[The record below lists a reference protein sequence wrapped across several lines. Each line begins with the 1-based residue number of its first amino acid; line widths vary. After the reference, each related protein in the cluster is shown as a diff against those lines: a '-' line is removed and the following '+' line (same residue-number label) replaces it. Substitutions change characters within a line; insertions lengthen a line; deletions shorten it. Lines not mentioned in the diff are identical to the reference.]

1 MANYNYNSRLIL
13 AKNILIDKAHKNV
26 LNYNTNAMLSLLRSA
41 GHLVGEAS
49 NYSFIQNGKISVGF
63 TYNQCLTSNYIAF
76 QNPNYSSKWF
86 FAFIDKV
93 EYESNKSTIIYY
105 TIDNWTT
112 WFDNLSFKPCYVI
125 REHTND
131 DSIGANTIDEGL
143 AVPEVEQVNIV
154 ETNEIDQAL
163 YICVATNWDPSVK
176 KKADSQAD
184 LDVINEKDGEGYNG
198 ITLFNNNVSGQLY
211 CLFDYSETGITN
223 LENFLGIINI
233 QGHIEDVHDMFIIPQ
248 CIFTNQTDLIQKR
261 IVYSKLKLIPWPPH
275 EENIISEY
283 KQISYMAPNRDNIFS
298 YNVEYTPN
306 YDYGDYTVK
315 NNKCYC
321 FPYNYLMVTNN
332 VGNQN
337 IYKLEEFDDV
347 EDFEPGDKILQIQM
361 SLSIGMSGRI
371 VPIRYKGRHFDF
383 DNSLT
388 LAKFPT
394 CSWSADSYTNWLTQ
408 QSVNSSNAGLS
419 VAADIVSGGNLLA
432 GVIVSAASE
441 IATFYG
447 GYKKA
452 QLLPEITSGQSTG
465 DVNFGNHN
473 NHFTLVQYRIKL
485 EHLRQIDDYFSRF
498 GYKTLR
504 VKTPNIIGRSNYN
517 YIEIGNGE
525 RFAYGEVP
533 PEALNEI
540 NQTAQNGLT
549 IWHNHNNVGNY
560 NVNNSII

>member
-26 LNYNTNAMLSLLRSA
+26 LNYNTTAMLNLLRSA
-41 GHLVGEAS
+41 EHLVGEAS

-63 TYNQCLTSNYIAF
+63 TYTQCLTSNYIAF
-76 QNPNYSSKWF
+76 QNPNYTSKWF

-112 WFDNLSFKPCYVI
+112 WFDNLIFKPCYVI

-143 AVPEVEQVNIV
+143 AVPEVEQVNIL
-154 ETNEIDQAL
+154 ETDYLDNDL
-163 YICVATNWDPSVK
+163 YICVATNWDPSIHSDETNTGNSIK
-176 KKADSQAD
+176 Y
-184 LDVINEKDGEGYNG
+184 KDGEGYNG
-198 ITLFNNNVSGQLY
+198 VTMFNNNTFGSLL
-211 CLFDYSETGITN
+211 CLFDFSDTGLTN
-223 LENFLGIINI
+223 LENFLFLTNK
-233 QGHIEDVHDMFIIPQ
+233 QGHIDDVHDMFIVPK
-248 CIFTNQTDLIQKR
+248 CIFTNQTDLLTKNLVCEQL
-261 IVYSKLKLIPWPPH
+261 SFIPFPPH
-275 EENIISEY
+275 FDTITISY
-283 KQISYMAPNRDNIFS
+283 KQVSYMSPNRDNTYFR
-298 YNVEYTPN
+298 NVEFTPN
-306 YDYGDYTVK
+306 YDYGDYSVK
-315 NNKCYC
+315 NNKCYVY
-321 FPYNYLMVTNN
+321 PYNYLMVSNN
-332 VGNQN
+332 IGNQN

-371 VPIRYKGRHFDF
+371 VPVRYKGRQFDY
-383 DNSLT
+383 DNALS

-419 VAADIVSGGNLLA
+419 VAADVVSGGNLLA

-517 YIEIGNGE
+517 YIEIGQGE
-525 RFAYGEVP
+525 RFAFGEVP

-549 IWHNHNNVGNY
+549 IWHNHNNVGNF
-560 NVNNSII
+560 NVSNTIV

>member
-26 LNYNTNAMLSLLRSA
+26 LNYNTNAMLNLLRSA

-49 NYSFIQNGKISVGF
+49 NYSFIQKGKISAGF
-63 TYNQCLTSNYIAF
+63 TYNQCLTANYIAF

-105 TIDNWTT
+105 TIDNWAT
-112 WFDNLSFKPCYVI
+112 WFDNLIFKPCYVI

-131 DSIGANTIDEGL
+131 DAIGANTIDEGL

-163 YICVATNWDPSVK
+163 YICVATNWDPSVVSSSHQ
-176 KKADSQAD
+176 ASGVTDS
-184 LDVINEKDGEGYNG
+184 DGEGYNG
-198 ITLFNNNVSGQLY
+198 MSMFNNNTFGSKL
-211 CLFDYSETGITN
+211 CLFTFNNTGLDNLKRFLLATN
-223 LENFLGIINI
+223 R
-233 QGHIEDVHDMFIIPQ
+233 QGHINDVHDMFIVPA
-248 CIFTNQTDLIQKR
+248 CIFTNQTDLINESFTFYYYR
-261 IVYSKLKLIPWPPH
+261 FSTSPIV
-275 EENIISEY
+275 EFQVNY
-283 KQISYMAPNRDNIFS
+283 KVVSYMSSNRDKVFS
-298 YNVEYTPN
+298 YNIEYTPN

-371 VPIRYKGRHFDF
+371 VPVRYKGRHFDF
-383 DNSLT
+383 DNALT

-419 VAADIVSGGNLLA
+419 VAADVVSGGNLLA
-432 GVIVSAASE
+432 GVVVSAASE

-517 YIEIGNGE
+517 YIEIGQGE

-549 IWHNHNNVGNY
+549 IWHNHNNVGNF
-560 NVNNSII
+560 NVSNTIV